1 MWNRCGMSLCRSPAA
16 DRCSKLRS
24 EQMFTS
30 GGSLLVCQRC
40 TPDCH
45 TLTKMYVDTLNVTS
59 VACDYPIRDRH
70 QKFDILGIS
79 MGIFTTFVVGA
90 RLFQKIR
97 FERLLRLDDWV
108 IVFCLVTCLGNTVTC
123 VYGLSG
129 NGFGRDA
136 WTNTP
141 YTITEFLRVSCF
153 SRSPRRN
160 QFVNGS

>member
-1 MWNRCGMSLCRSPAA
+1 MSLCRSPAA

-123 VYGLSG
+123 VYGREYCTQPAAHSG
-129 NGFGRDA
+129 PTWKLTKIDSIRQ
-136 WTNTP
+136 W
-141 YTITEFLRVSCF
+141 LRKGCMDKHPIHHHRIS
-153 SRSPRRN
+153 SS
-160 QFVNGS
+160 